1 MNFVEIFKHIARG
14 QFTEKSLDK
23 ASQEIGNRQPQ
34 LKNVS
39 QHNALGHAYATNLLG
54 RGLLDFKERH
64 WDEYENQ
71 QDLDNNKVAEQF
83 FKDLPDM
90 PFDDQMLEAKRSIF
104 QREYMRNPQYNW
116 QLYRNY

>member
-1 MNFVEIFKHIARG
+1 MNFVEILKHIASG
-14 QFTEKSLDK
+14 KINLDK
-23 ASQEIGNRQPQ
+23 ESQAIGNRQPQ
-34 LKNVS
+34 LKNIS

-54 RGLLDFKERH
+54 RGLLDFKENWVDKNR
-64 WDEYENQ
+64 NQ

-83 FKDLPDM
+83 FKDHPM
-90 PFDDQMLEAKRSIF
+90 SFDEQMMAAKRSIF